1 MAGKHKTPKKLVW
14 KEFGGSKSPSGPDQP
29 QTSALGREMREFAV
43 GFLGCL
49 TISASHTCV
58 FSFVFVA
65 STLTGISSLR
75 TTGPRD
81 GSFPV
86 SALREAQHMALTGLN
101 LVARN
106 EEGSSDRDPAEGGG
120 RAFPLR
126 RLPGAV
132 HLLPLVQFFIGLHC
146 QALQDLAA
154 AKRSGAPADPPT
166 HPSHGSPGVEASP
179 EDSVCNLEG
188 FSVAALSVLQHLVC
202 HSGAV
207 VCLLLSGAGT
217 EPAAGEGDQS
227 QVHGHSHGDATSAPE
242 GLAKDQGQHPLLKML
257 LHLLASSSAATGHLQ
272 ASVLSQCLKVLVKLA
287 ENASFDFLPRYPAA
301 WES

>member
-1 MAGKHKTPKKLVW
+1 MPA
-14 KEFGGSKSPSGPDQP
+14 
-29 QTSALGREMREFAV
+29 
-43 GFLGCL
+43 GFLGSL
-49 TISASHTCV
+49 TISASHTSV

-81 GSFPV
+81 GSCPL

-106 EEGSSDRDPAEGGG
+106 EEGSSDRDPAEGGR

-154 AKRSGAPADPPT
+154 AKRSGAPADSPT
-166 HPSHGSPGVEASP
+166 HPSRVSPRVEASP
-179 EDSVCNLEG
+179 EDPLCNLEG

-207 VCLLLSGAGT
+207 VCLLLSGAGA
-217 EPAAGEGDQS
+217 ESASGERGQS
-227 QVHGHSHGDATSAPE
+227 QVHGHCHGDATSAPE
-242 GLAKDQGQHPLLKML
+242 GLAEDQGQHPLLKML

-272 ASVLSQCLKVLVKLA
+272 ANVLSQCLKVLVKLA